1 MKILLSILSVFLLAC
16 TSPKTEIPTDILSE
30 TTFTNILKEVHL
42 AEAAFEL
49 NKTKSMGNAKNSLA
63 NSYQSIYKKHS
74 IDEADFSNTLSYY
87 ALHPE
92 KLEAI
97 YTTVLEELSK
107 ERTTLNQ

>member
-49 NKTKSMGNAKNSLA
+49 NKTKSMGNAKNALA

>member
-1 MKILLSILSVFLLAC
+1 MILLLTILLLAC
-16 TSPKTEIPTDILSE
+16 TAPEIEMPTGIVSE
-30 TTFTNILKEVHL
+30 REFANMLKDVHL

-49 NKTKSMGNAKNSLA
+49 NKTKSMKNAKNALA